1 MKLLL
6 RLLLVACLAFVA
18 GALLGVKWN
27 PEAEFWDELG
37 RRQSQGVVELRGKH
51 PDTPLILF
59 TGGSSCAFSV
69 DPAIVT
75 AATGRPAWNLGTSAW
90 AGPKYYVDRSFRQAR
105 AGDIVVLGIEPNFLT
120 EKGLL
125 EPGSLGVAMAWR
137 SGDPAAA
144 AGGESFGG
152 TLSPRQQVEL
162 LRPGARYLVT
172 WAAKAVAG
180 GERYHYTLA
189 DLRDGGRLETSRAH
203 PTGRGDAAVQPSA
216 LAAEG
221 RNLLAQIAELG
232 RRREIRVAYALP
244 WYFTAVESV
253 AANREGRARLL
264 AEIAAILPVLDDP
277 ALGVQSDPAYFSDTN
292 FHLTAEG
299 SKARSGVL
307 GRGLARWLAE

>member
-1 MKLLL
+1 MKLLF

-37 RRQSQGVVELRGKH
+37 RRQSQGVLELRGKH
-51 PDTPLILF
+51 PDSPLILF

-105 AGDIVVLGIEPNFLT
+105 AGDIVVLGIEPNFMT
-120 EKGLL
+120 EAGLL
-125 EPGSLGVAMAWR
+125 EPGPLGVALAWR

-152 TLSPRQQVEL
+152 SLSPRQQAGL

-189 DLRDGGRLETSRAH
+189 DLRDGGRLETSRGH
-203 PTGRGDAAVQPSA
+203 PSSRGDAAVHPSA
-216 LAAEG
+216 LTPEG
-221 RNLLAQIAELG
+221 RDFLTSIEALA
-232 RRREIRVAYALP
+232 RRREIRVVYALP
-244 WYFTAVESV
+244 WYFTAEESV
-253 AANREGRARLL
+253 EANREGRARLL
-264 AEIAAILPVLDDP
+264 AEIAAILPVLEDP
-277 ALGVQSDPAYFSDTN
+277 ALGVQSDPALFSDTN

-299 SKARSGVL
+299 SKARSGEL
-307 GRGLARWLAE
+307 GRSLARWLAE